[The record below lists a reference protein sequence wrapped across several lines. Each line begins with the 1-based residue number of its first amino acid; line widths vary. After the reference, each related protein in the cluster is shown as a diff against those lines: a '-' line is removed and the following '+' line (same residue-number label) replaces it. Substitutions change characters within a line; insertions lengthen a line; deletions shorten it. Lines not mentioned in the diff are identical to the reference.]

1 LATIVHKQGVTAQ
14 PSAKQRQHDI
24 A

>member
-1 LATIVHKQGVTAQ
+1 LLIILHKQGVTAQ
-14 PSAKQRQHDI
+14 PSPKQTLNI